1 MPDRGLTSI
10 LVVDDTEA
18 NRFFVA
24 RVLEGAGYHVLEAD
38 TGNGGLEA
46 ARHDRPDAILL
57 DVRLPDIT
65 GFDVVRQL
73 KASPG
78 TAAIPVCILS
88 ASFTTDDSKVFG
100 LESGADA
107 YLTHPVVP
115 AMLLAT
121 IHSLLR
127 VRRAEEAQRFLAH
140 AGSILSASLDW
151 MTTLRNVARA
161 SVPALADW
169 VVVYTANDGGPLHAT
184 AWAHADPVREAELGP
199 LIERAAGRL
208 AREDSPVARALRSGR
223 TEIVRSVNPEGAL
236 GSQDDEQLRDALRTL
251 DTHALVA
258 APLVTRGRN
267 LGALVLERGT
277 RRPAFDDG
285 DVALAE
291 ELARRAALAIDN
303 ARLYVEAEAARRE
316 AESARLQAEAA
327 NRVKSDFLT
336 TMSHELRTPLNAIA
350 GYVDLIEMGL
360 RGPLTDQQREDL
372 LRIRRSQQHLAGLIE
387 EVLGFAKLEAGQVRM
402 QLADVALDDVLADVE
417 ALTAPQLRAKRLRYA
432 CESCGPGVRV
442 HADRDRLRQILLNL
456 LSNACKFTSEGGEV
470 RVECEARETRVVL
483 RVHDTGVGI
492 PADKLDAVF
501 EPFVQVDGRLTREH
515 QGTGLGLAISRDLA
529 RAMGGELTATS
540 AMGQGS
546 VFELSMPRGADADES
561 DRDGTVRRPG
571 AHDADA
577 THAGSSG

>member
-1 MPDRGLTSI
+1 MSERSRTSI

-24 RVLEGAGYHVLEAD
+24 RVLEGSGYHVLQAD
-38 TGNGGLEA
+38 TGNGGLDA
-46 ARHDRPDAILL
+46 ARRDRPDAIVL
-57 DVRLPDIT
+57 DVRLPDVT

-73 KASPG
+73 KASPA
-78 TAAIPVCILS
+78 TATIPVCILS

-127 VRRAEEAQRFLAH
+127 VRRAEEAQRFLAQTG
-140 AGSILSASLDW
+140 AILSTSLDW
-151 MTTLRNVARA
+151 LTTLRNVARA
-161 SVPALADW
+161 SVPVLADW
-169 VVVYTANDGGPLHAT
+169 VVVYTAGEGEPLQAT
-184 AWAHADPVREAELGP
+184 AWAHADPSREAELGP
-199 LIERAAGRL
+199 LIAHAAGRL
-208 AREDSPVARALRSGR
+208 AREDTPVARALRSGR
-223 TEIVRSVNPEGAL
+223 TELVSAVSPEGAL
-236 GSQDDEQLRDALRTL
+236 GSQEDAQLREALRTL
-251 DTHALVA
+251 DTHSLVA
-258 APLVTRGRN
+258 APLTTRGRSV
-267 LGALVLERGT
+267 GALVLERGG
-277 RRPAFDDG
+277 RRPAFDPG

-303 ARLYVEAEAARRE
+303 ARLYVEAESARRE
-316 AESARLQAEAA
+316 AEAARLQAEAA

-350 GYVDLIEMGL
+350 GYVDLLEMGL
-360 RGPLTDQQREDL
+360 RGPITDQQRDDL

-387 EVLGFAKLEAGQVRM
+387 EVLSFAKLEAGQVRL
-402 QLADVALDDVLADVE
+402 QLEDIPLDGVLADVE
-417 ALTAPQLRAKRLRYA
+417 ALMAPQLREKRLRYT
-432 CESCGPGVRV
+432 CESCGAGVRV

-456 LSNACKFTSEGGEV
+456 LSNACKFTSEGGAV
-470 RVECEARETRVVL
+470 RVECEAHANSVAL

-492 PADKLDAVF
+492 PEDKIDAVF

-529 RAMGGELTATS
+529 RAMGGELRATS
-540 AMGQGS
+540 EMGTGS
-546 VFELSMPRGADADES
+546 VFELTVPRGADGEPDRAAEARQARALGADPTPA
-561 DRDGTVRRPG
+561 GTNG
-571 AHDADA
+571 
-577 THAGSSG
+577 